1 MSEKKIGEVFGQNTV
16 WLDVKW
22 DIETK
27 IISGEYIAGS
37 KIPTIV
43 ELIEKYNIGKS
54 TAQKIITALYNEGI
68 IVKKVGIG
76 CFVKPFIRQKLL
88 EQHEKI
94 LQEQAT
100 NIIKEALILGLNKEY
115 VDKVIEEKW
124 NEIVNPKKKPFA

>member
-1 MSEKKIGEVFGQNTV
+1 MSEKKIGEVFGQNIV

-27 IISGEYIAGS
+27 IISGEYTGGS

-43 ELIEKYNIGKS
+43 ELIEKYNIGKT

-76 CFVKPFIRQKLL
+76 CFVKPFVRQKLF

-115 VDKVIEEKW
+115 VDKVIEKKW
-124 NEIVNPKKKPFA
+124 NETVNAKKKPSA